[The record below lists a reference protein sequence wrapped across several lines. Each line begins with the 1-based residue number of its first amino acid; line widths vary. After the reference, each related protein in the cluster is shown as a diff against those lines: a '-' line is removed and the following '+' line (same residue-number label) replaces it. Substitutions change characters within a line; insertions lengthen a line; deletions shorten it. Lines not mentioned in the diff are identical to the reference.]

1 MLEPNGLIVP
11 MLLVTSEINQTV
23 DLAGPMELLK
33 LSMIEPALKME
44 SNTYYQLLILLDVV
58 DFYLVSQWDA
68 TEDK

>member
-58 DFYLVSQWDA
+58 DFYLVSQWDV

>member
-33 LSMIEPALKME
+33 LSMIEPALKTE